1 MGTLGRFL
9 NKIGDEIA
17 PKKTET
23 APSNQ
28 FSVPASNSASESIV
42 NRKESAM
49 LKFGTHDEKEVGFD
63 QQSGNATGKS
73 NIGTSTLIGEH
84 IAIEGI
90 IRANEDIVIEGTIKG
105 TIEAKSHQLTVGSKG
120 KVEADVEAEN
130 VVISGRMVGNVMA
143 RGKVQITKSADFNG
157 QIKAK
162 RIAVEDGAY
171 IKASIEL
178 ERDAKEQPS
187 SHKPIEAIVL
197 GADPSKSAKVE
208 FPKPQTVK

>member
-1 MGTLGRFL
+1 MGTLGQFL
-9 NKIGDEIA
+9 KKIGDEIT
-17 PKKTET
+17 PKSTET
-23 APSNQ
+23 VPSNQ
-28 FSVPASNSASESIV
+28 FSVPAPNSASESIV

-49 LKFGTHDEKEVGFD
+49 LKLGTHDEKEVGFD

-73 NIGTSTLIGEH
+73 NSGTGTLIGEH

-90 IRANEDIVIEGTIKG
+90 IRADEDIVIEGSIKG

-120 KVEADVEAEN
+120 KVEADVEAES
-130 VVISGRMVGNVMA
+130 VIISGRMVGNVKA

-178 ERDAKEQPS
+178 ERDAKDHPS
-187 SHKPIEAIVL
+187 SQKPIEAIVL